1 MIGSSRDLKS
11 AEAHKRR
18 GFVRNLYAV
27 LSAQLLATTAISA
40 SFQLVCVYWLKDHSW
55 TLGLSLMV
63 TLAALCTMKC
73 CCRNVIKKFP
83 TNCLLLCVLTVCE
96 GVLVGFFGV
105 LLTWKGVPLVVG
117 TTAIIFICMTVLAW
131 TTTGDFAA
139 MGAYF
144 FSALITIGAFGSM
157 LGVLRVAGVD
167 MSNRLLIAG
176 DALAVV
182 IYVLYVIFDTQLILG
197 AWGGHKMQF
206 GVDDHMFAALSLH
219 LDMMNPV
226 LRALDFGI
234 RNRGDGK

>member
-1 MIGSSRDLKS
+1 
-11 AEAHKRR
+11 
-18 GFVRNLYAV
+18 
-27 LSAQLLATTAISA
+27 
-40 SFQLVCVYWLKDHSW
+40 
-55 TLGLSLMV
+55 
-63 TLAALCTMKC
+63 
-73 CCRNVIKKFP
+73 
-83 TNCLLLCVLTVCE
+83 
-96 GVLVGFFGV
+96 VGFFGV